1 MGQDVKVRKA
11 GSEGARAELK
21 SALVYQPGFGNQ
33 FVSEA
38 LPGAL
43 PVVERPGIA
52 AHAAKM
58 IVSRQNTIN
67 VAAAH
72 RNSGSVG
79 RGLPD
84 CSQWFEAYRVLG
96 GGNRPG
102 FGWTVLGPPLFA
114 CLEDADGM
122 HAAGV
127 ARQQVRFPSAAER
140 VLDQILRTFLAHDE
154 DPMGDDAVDED
165 FGEEGL
171 PCFQCRV
178 NRFVFKRRAKVHI
191 DFSGG
196 QF

>member
-1 MGQDVKVRKA
+1 MCNFTCPMIFVTRSIVESSTATTVDSAPRNRPEDFSQGMSESKSSFGAPSRWRAVPVR
-11 GSEGARAELK
+11 
-21 SALVYQPGFGNQ
+21 
-33 FVSEA
+33 
-38 LPGAL
+38 
-43 PVVERPGIA
+43 
-52 AHAAKM
+52 
-58 IVSRQNTIN
+58 
-67 VAAAH
+67 
-72 RNSGSVG
+72 SGSFGCGVS
-79 RGLPD
+79 D
-84 CSQWFEAYRVLG
+84 CSQWLEAHRVLG
-96 GGNRPG
+96 GEHGAKS
-102 FGWTVLGPPLFA
+102 GWTMPGPPLFA